1 MNKKA
6 TKIYNYEKRNMAINS
21 INNYLTQLQQHYDL
35 SNKELSDIIKCIK
48 SKYKIMTFSDIWKHW
63 FKF

>member
-35 SNKELSDIIKCIK
+35 SNKELSDIIKNIK
-48 SKYKIMTFSDIWKHW
+48 
-63 FKF
+63 